1 MLRFDHADT
10 IYTLMTGS
18 YIFPSIMIAVL
29 ILMRQSCL
37 LSAVLKKQTFRCT
50 NDLGAMKL
58 SPPRTYSR
66 FGLFRNLKL
75 NQEKTELVVPI
86 APNFEIDQILN
97 MFGMEITSLLLSRL
111 YVAQEPSWTTVFAW
125 NNTDVKKIYSEAN
138 YRLRNI
144 SKIRKYLT
152 QDSA

>member
-1 MLRFDHADT
+1 
-10 IYTLMTGS
+10 
-18 YIFPSIMIAVL
+18 
-29 ILMRQSCL
+29 
-37 LSAVLKKQTFRCT
+37 
-50 NDLGAMKL
+50 MKL

-75 NQEKTELVVPI
+75 NEEKTELVVPI
-86 APNFEIDQILN
+86 APNFEIGQILN

-111 YVAQEPSWTTVFAW
+111 YVAKEPSWTTVFAW
-125 NNTDVKKIYSEAN
+125 NNTDVKKIYTVAN
-138 YRLRNI
+138 YLLRNI

>member
-1 MLRFDHADT
+1 
-10 IYTLMTGS
+10 
-18 YIFPSIMIAVL
+18 
-29 ILMRQSCL
+29 
-37 LSAVLKKQTFRCT
+37 
-50 NDLGAMKL
+50 MKL

-75 NQEKTELVVPI
+75 NEEKTELVVPI
-86 APNFEIDQILN
+86 APNFEIGQILN

-111 YVAQEPSWTTVFAW
+111 YVAKEPSWTTAW
-125 NNTDVKKIYSEAN
+125 NNTDVKKIYTVAN
-138 YRLRNI
+138 YLLRNI